1 MVPPIGSVSLGLCLW
16 TCVSCDYSSYST
28 NLAHPYVNPLRRPH
42 TECDKVS
49 RVQTRIFDRRSKIR
63 VALDTEEHEVILGR
77 RGVYLWASSGW
88 LTWSASASLILLVSS
103 STLANNS
110 GGITYLG
117 FSGIPSHSFC
127 VTILTFPLAKSG

>member
-1 MVPPIGSVSLGLCLW
+1 MVPQFGPVSLSLCLW
-16 TCVSCDYSSYST
+16 ACVSCDYSSYST

-88 LTWSASASLILLVSS
+88 VSDPASASLTLLSFS
-103 STLANNS
+103 LALTNNS
-110 GGITYLG
+110 GGITNLG
-117 FSGIPSHSFC
+117 FSGTPSHSSC
-127 VTILTFPLAKSG
+127 VTILILSDSKSG